1 MKSSTK
7 PSTRNLPKMLFI
19 YNPPFSRSPIMSVFT
34 SLLRLLSLAALLLT
48 LAPAAQAQPGQ
59 FGGGRRA
66 QRLGQLENAKIAF
79 ITNRVSLTQDQAQK
93 FWPLYNEFS
102 DRRRELNRS
111 GRLLRRDITE
121 GMTDQQLRDN
131 FAQSF
136 NTRQQELN
144 LEKEYFDKFQK
155 VISLHQVAQLFQ
167 AERDFTKEVI
177 KRVAG
182 GAAQPGLGAT
192 D

>member
-1 MKSSTK
+1 MPNPPMT
-7 PSTRNLPKMLFI
+7 LLI
-19 YNPPFSRSPIMSVFT
+19 YNFLFTRSAIMSVF
-34 SLLRLLSLAALLLT
+34 SSVFRLLSLAALLLM

-59 FGGGRRA
+59 GGDRRG

-111 GRLLRRDITE
+111 GRLLRREITE
-121 GMTDQQLRDN
+121 GMTDQQLRDS

-155 VISLHQVAQLFQ
+155 VISLRQVAQLFQ

-177 KRVAG
+177 KRMANVPGQVGAG
-182 GAAQPGLGAT
+182 TGN

>member
-1 MKSSTK
+1 MT
-7 PSTRNLPKMLFI
+7 
-19 YNPPFSRSPIMSVFT
+19 
-34 SLLRLLSLAALLLT
+34 RLLPGSRPRALAGLVGALLAT
-48 LAPAAQAQPGQ
+48 APAAHAQGGLE
-59 FGGGRRA
+59 GGGARKG
-66 QRLGQLENAKIAF
+66 QRLAQLENAKIAF
-79 ITNRVSLTQDQAQK
+79 ITNRVALTQDQAQK

-111 GRLLRRDITE
+111 GRLLRREITE
-121 GMTDQQLRDN
+121 GMTDEQLRDN
-131 FAQSF
+131 FTQSF

-155 VISLHQVAQLFQ
+155 VISLRQVAQLFQ

-177 KRVAG
+177 RRVANVPG
-182 GAAQPGLGAT
+182 QVGAGTGN

>member
-1 MKSSTK
+1 M
-7 PSTRNLPKMLFI
+7 PSIASLF
-19 YNPPFSRSPIMSVFT
+19 
-34 SLLRLLSLAALLLT
+34 RLFSLAALLIAA
-48 LAPAAQAQPGQ
+48 APAVHAQNGQ
-59 FGGGRRA
+59 GQGKGRKG

-102 DRRRELNRS
+102 TKRRELNRS
-111 GRLLRRDITE
+111 GRLLRRDVTE
-121 GMTDQQLRDN
+121 GMTDQQIRDN
-131 FAQSF
+131 FSQAF
-136 NTRQQELN
+136 AMRQQELN

-155 VISLHQVAQLFQ
+155 VISLRQVAQLFQ

-182 GAAQPGLGAT
+182 PGGQAAA
-192 D
+192 DAN

>member
-1 MKSSTK
+1 M
-7 PSTRNLPKMLFI
+7 PSI
-19 YNPPFSRSPIMSVFT
+19 ASVF
-34 SLLRLLSLAALLLT
+34 RLLSLAALLAAA
-48 LAPAAQAQPGQ
+48 APAAHAQG
-59 FGGGRRA
+59 GGLGNGLGGRRA
-66 QRLGQLENAKIAF
+66 GQRLGQLENAKIAF

-102 DRRRELNRS
+102 TKRRELNRS
-111 GRLLRRDITE
+111 GRLLRRDVTE
-121 GMTDQQLRDN
+121 GMTDQQIRDN
-131 FAQSF
+131 FTQAF
-136 NTRQQELN
+136 AMRQQELN

-155 VISLHQVAQLFQ
+155 VISLRQVAQLFQ

-182 GAAQPGLGAT
+182 PGGAAPALGN

>member
-1 MKSSTK
+1 
-7 PSTRNLPKMLFI
+7 
-19 YNPPFSRSPIMSVFT
+19 MSVF
-34 SLLRLLSLAALLLT
+34 SSVLRLLSLAALLLT
-48 LAPAAQAQPGQ
+48 LAPATHAQGGGGL
-59 FGGGRRA
+59 GGGRKG

-79 ITNRVSLTQDQAQK
+79 ITNRVSLTQEQAQK

-102 DRRRELNRS
+102 ARRRELNRS
-111 GRLLRRDITE
+111 GRLLRRDLAD
-121 GMTDQQLRDN
+121 GMSDPQIREN
-131 FAQSF
+131 FNQAF
-136 NTRQQELN
+136 TMRQQELN

-155 VISLHQVAQLFQ
+155 VISLRQVAQLFQ

-182 GAAQPGLGAT
+182 AGAQPGSAT

>member
-1 MKSSTK
+1 MRSMPS
-7 PSTRNLPKMLFI
+7 PSTTLLI
-19 YNPPFSRSPIMSVFT
+19 YNPVFFRFAIMSVFS
-34 SLLRLLSLAALLLT
+34 SLFRLLSLAVLLLT
-48 LAPAAQAQPGQ
+48 LVPAAQAQ
-59 FGGGRRA
+59 GGRRA

-111 GRLLRRDITE
+111 GRLLRREITE

-131 FAQSF
+131 FTQSF

-155 VISLHQVAQLFQ
+155 VISLRQVAQLFQ
-167 AERDFTKEVI
+167 AERDFTKEII
-177 KRVAG
+177 KRVANVPG
-182 GAAQPGLGAT
+182 QVGAGTGN

>member
-1 MKSSTK
+1 
-7 PSTRNLPKMLFI
+7 
-19 YNPPFSRSPIMSVFT
+19 MSVV
-34 SLLRLLSLAALLLT
+34 SSIVRLLSVAALLLL
-48 LAPAAQAQPGQ
+48 LAPAAQAQRGLGG
-59 FGGGRRA
+59 GGGRG

-79 ITNRVSLTQDQAQK
+79 ITNRVSLTHDQAQK

-102 DRRRELNRS
+102 ARRRELNRN

-136 NTRQQELN
+136 NARQQELN
-144 LEKEYFDKFQK
+144 LEKEYFEKFQK
-155 VISLHQVAQLFQ
+155 VISLRQVAQLFQ

-177 KRVAG
+177 KRVASMPG
-182 GAAQPGLGAT
+182 QIGAGTGN

>member
-1 MKSSTK
+1 
-7 PSTRNLPKMLFI
+7 
-19 YNPPFSRSPIMSVFT
+19 MSVLSF
-34 SLLRLLSLAALLLT
+34 LFRLLSLAAALLV
-48 LAPAAQAQPGQ
+48 LAPAAHAQNGA
-59 FGGGRRA
+59 RRG

-102 DRRRELNRS
+102 TRRRELNRS
-111 GRLLRRDITE
+111 GRLLRRDVTE
-121 GMTDQQLRDN
+121 GMTDPQIRDN
-131 FAQSF
+131 FTQAF
-136 NTRQQELN
+136 NMRQQELN

-155 VISLHQVAQLFQ
+155 VISLRQVAQLFQ

-182 GAAQPGLGAT
+182 GGGQPAIDT
-192 D
+192 N

>member
-1 MKSSTK
+1 
-7 PSTRNLPKMLFI
+7 
-19 YNPPFSRSPIMSVFT
+19 MSVLSSRF
-34 SLLRLLSLAALLLT
+34 RLLSLAAVLL
-48 LAPAAQAQPGQ
+48 LAPAAHAQDGLGG
-59 FGGGRRA
+59 GGGRKG

-102 DRRRELNRS
+102 TRRRELNRS

-121 GMTDQQLRDN
+121 GMSDQQLRDN
-131 FAQSF
+131 FTQAF

-155 VISLHQVAQLFQ
+155 VIALRQVAQLFQ

-177 KRVAG
+177 RRVAG
-182 GAAQPGLGAT
+182 AGGQRAVGT

>member
-1 MKSSTK
+1 MSAFSF
-7 PSTRNLPKMLFI
+7 LF
-19 YNPPFSRSPIMSVFT
+19 
-34 SLLRLLSLAALLLT
+34 RLLSLAALLLV
-48 LAPAAQAQPGQ
+48 LAPAAQAQRGQ
-59 FGGGRRA
+59 LGGARRA
-66 QRLGQLENAKIAF
+66 ERLGQLENAKIAF

-111 GRLLRRDITE
+111 GRMARREITE

-155 VISLHQVAQLFQ
+155 VISLRQVAQLFQ

-182 GAAQPGLGAT
+182 GGGAAGAGPAGNE
-192 D
+192 